1 MPTDVVVADTGPLR
15 YLILI
20 GQIDV
25 LPRLFGAVAVPASV
39 AGELRHFGAPLA
51 VRAWATTL
59 PAWLSVHDDPA
70 IPLPLWD
77 LDPGERAAIALAHA
91 LGAGLL
97 LLDDRRGALAAR
109 QEGLRVTGTIG
120 VLIDAARQQLL
131 ELDVAFDALRATNF
145 RFPPALF
152 DTLLKE
158 HRRNADGGSPDGA

>member
-1 MPTDVVVADTGPLR
+1 MSTGIVVADTGPLR

-39 AGELRHFGAPLA
+39 AGELRHPGAPVA
-51 VRAWATTL
+51 VRMWATT
-59 PAWLSVHDDPA
+59 PPPWLSVHDDPA
-70 IPLPLWD
+70 IPLSLLE
-77 LDPGERAAIALAHA
+77 LDSGEGAAIALAHA

-109 QEGLRVTGTIG
+109 QDGLRVTGTVG

-131 ELDVAFDALRATNF
+131 ELDVAFAALRATNF
-145 RFPPALF
+145 WFPPALF
-152 DTLLKE
+152 DTLIEE
-158 HRRNADGGSPDGA
+158 HRRSADGEPSDGV